1 MKTKRWLV
9 NALKG
14 AALGLGMIP
23 GVSAGMVALAVGI
36 YDTLIG
42 AIANLRKNFKENMGI
57 LLPYFIGAVLS
68 AVVVMVGVSYGYRYA
83 HLTINCLF
91 AGFIIG
97 TIPLVTKNLK
107 KSEISAK
114 TILLVVGGFIFTAG
128 IGVLSLLSKLYWG
141 FDIES
146 YFESNAWWI
155 YPAVFVAGFL
165 AAAACILPGLS
176 GALILYILGFY
187 DPIVALYIGSNSM
200 LHNHDRVVSGLLLSL
215 ILIFGI
221 VLGFVAA
228 SKFMKSLLARH
239 HSETMF
245 VVLGFLLGSF
255 VSTFVNQSVFSNGNW
270 MYLTA
275 RPWEWVVG
283 PLLLIA
289 VSVGFFFLS
298 KISSKKKITNIQ
310 Q

>member
-1 MKTKRWLV
+1 
-9 NALKG
+9 
-14 AALGLGMIP
+14 
-23 GVSAGMVALAVGI
+23 
-36 YDTLIG
+36 
-42 AIANLRKNFKENMGI
+42 
-57 LLPYFIGAVLS
+57 
-68 AVVVMVGVSYGYRYA
+68 
-83 HLTINCLF
+83 
-91 AGFIIG
+91 
-97 TIPLVTKNLK
+97 
-107 KSEISAK
+107 
-114 TILLVVGGFIFTAG
+114 
-128 IGVLSLLSKLYWG
+128 LSKLYWG